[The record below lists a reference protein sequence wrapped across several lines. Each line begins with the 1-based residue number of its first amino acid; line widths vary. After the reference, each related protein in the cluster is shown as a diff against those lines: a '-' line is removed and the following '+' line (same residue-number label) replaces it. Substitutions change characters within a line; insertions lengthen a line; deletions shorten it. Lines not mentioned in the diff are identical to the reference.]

1 MSDSQVPRSRDR
13 ENLSNTNLLSVQRH
27 PPAESRYSWADFV
40 ELLCLVNPDKM
51 VSLSDIHARIVKQR
65 ELGEESPIEDTEEST
80 PSNGPIV
87 AVGDEPTV
95 SSMQESGRASEHD
108 DAVRSIRGWFDYIQ
122 ARQEQFGEL
131 YPYTFDSTTNTIHLK
146 RMSTRRKLYIFL
158 LVSSNLE
165 NFTDDSAK
173 KAFRNHFELVCKV
186 ALKEYLPKPANV
198 HLFGTNPL
206 NRGKYRGRTW
216 ERVSKLADDI
226 NETLKA
232 REEDFSRFSSGD
244 RGLDLV
250 AWIPHK
256 DSAGGK
262 AIFFAQCG
270 TGDNWEVKQN
280 DTRYDGRWR
289 RIIDCVEQRLLDIS
303 GRFQSVGH
311 PVEQGIEEARG
322 GVRDGWR
329 IVGLA
334 GWGRRVR

>member
-1 MSDSQVPRSRDR
+1 
-13 ENLSNTNLLSVQRH
+13 
-27 PPAESRYSWADFV
+27 
-40 ELLCLVNPDKM
+40 M
-51 VSLSDIHARIVKQR
+51 VSISDIFARIVKQT
-65 ELGEESPIEDTEEST
+65 ELGEESPIEDTAEST
-80 PSNGPIV
+80 PSSGPI
-87 AVGDEPTV
+87 AEEGAEPTV
-95 SSMQESGRASEHD
+95 SSMQESGRASGHD
-108 DAVRSIRGWFDYIQ
+108 GAIRSIRGWFDYIQ

-173 KAFRNHFELVCKV
+173 TAFRNHFELVCKV
-186 ALKEYLPKPANV
+186 ALKEYLPKPTNV
-198 HLFGTNPL
+198 HMFGANPL
-206 NRGKYRGRTW
+206 NRGKYRGKTW

-232 REEDFSRFSSGD
+232 REEDFSQYSTGD

-280 DTRYDGRWR
+280 DTRHGGRWG
-289 RIIDCVEQRLLDIS
+289 RIIDCVEPPLNLMFIPICYRAPDGEWYNPTRVYSVLFDRFRLMLLLDKKPNEAKNVLPDALMERVIS
-303 GRFQSVGH
+303 EKESLV
-311 PVEQGIEEARG
+311 
-322 GVRDGWR
+322 
-329 IVGLA
+329 
-334 GWGRRVR
+334 